1 MPITL
6 IHSEI
11 THRAVEYFFCA
22 QSAPLKIPRFERLVR
37 WERPYRSW
45 FKLNTDGSAIGNH
58 GTASGGGILRD
69 DSGIWVKGFARNI
82 GTTTS
87 FLAKLW
93 ALRDGLI
100 MCLDLQITALEIDLD
115 AKVMDDLMNNVETSS
130 IANAS
135 LVADCRHLI
144 SQIPQVKVK
153 HYYRE
158 VNSCA
163 DALARMGTRLSSV
176 FMFFS
181 SPPPNLF
188 NVYVSDLYGLYH
200 PRLCPG
206 PFVPPFV

>member
-1 MPITL
+1 MPWNTIFAFGIWTIWL
-6 IHSEI
+6 YRNKEVFQNYAPVTPIHSEI

-100 MCLDLQITALEIDLD
+100 MCLDL
-115 AKVMDDLMNNVETSS
+115 
-130 IANAS
+130 
-135 LVADCRHLI
+135 
-144 SQIPQVKVK
+144 
-153 HYYRE
+153 
-158 VNSCA
+158 
-163 DALARMGTRLSSV
+163 
-176 FMFFS
+176 
-181 SPPPNLF
+181 
-188 NVYVSDLYGLYH
+188 
-200 PRLCPG
+200 
-206 PFVPPFV
+206 